1 MWRCSMRQQIR
12 SLWQEPR
19 GRRRAASASGRRR
32 ASRPRWSGGTRCVF
46 TESVRLP
53 VVKCEGLMAVMLA
66 MSVGFARA
74 PPARAGTQPAA
85 AMPEPLQSSRPQ
97 TGSHVNVAQVIC
109 VVAVFG
115 CAERLG
121 VPNAA
126 GNQVDDAI
134 AETGTEREP
143 PCIHNQPHQPATS
156 QPLSNLHS
164 QEQRP

>member
-1 MWRCSMRQQIR
+1 MLHATANPIAVAGAQVAQKSSQRQREAPCQA
-12 SLWQEPR
+12 SPVV
-19 GRRRAASASGRRR
+19 RRH
-32 ASRPRWSGGTRCVF
+32 TVF

-74 PPARAGTQPAA
+74 PPARAGTQPAG